1 MADFTIECFQNEYLT
16 RGAETMHAVIT
27 VTAAGTSAFTGA
39 ATTDRSELLIVDTS
53 GSMNG
58 KKLRSVKEATA
69 AAIDCI
75 PDGARFGLITGNH
88 QAEVVFPPSP
98 PLAVASPKTRSD
110 AKTEV
115 KKFEAGGGTA
125 IETWIDMAKQV
136 FNDIHGIRHAI
147 LLTDGKNESGS
158 AEALERALDQAEGV
172 FQCDCRGV
180 GDGWEVAELR
190 KVANALLG
198 DLDIVA
204 EPEDLTADFTR
215 LIRQSLSRQLAEVS
229 LRVWTPKAAE
239 VVTFKQQEPF
249 LDLTPNRIEVP
260 PQAGDY
266 ATGSWGDESRD
277 FHLAVR
283 VPVGDVDDRMLAA
296 RVTLLVGDEPVGE
309 GQVLAV
315 WTDDTAKST
324 RVHKR
329 VAEVLG
335 DAEVVDEIDEGLKAW
350 REGDDEKATGRF
362 AKALSKARENGNEAL
377 ADLVL
382 NVVVEDQT
390 GRVRMKSNV
399 SEIDRMTL
407 DTQSRRTKRN
417 PRRDPPEDPPAAAS
431 VPAQ

>member
-1 MADFTIECFQNEYLT
+1 MADFTIECFQNEYLP
-16 RGAETMHAVIT
+16 RGAQTMHAVIT
-27 VTAAGTSAFTGA
+27 VTAAGTSALTNG

-53 GSMNG
+53 GSMSG
-58 KKLRSVKEATA
+58 QKLRSAKQATA

-75 PDGARFGLITGNH
+75 PDGARFGVITGNH
-88 QAEVVFPPSP
+88 EAKVAFPVFPP
-98 PLAVASPKTRSD
+98 LAIASPTTRD
-110 AKTEV
+110 EAKAEV

-125 IETWIDMAKQV
+125 IGSWIEMARYLLS
-136 FNDIHGIRHAI
+136 DSAGIRHAI
-147 LLTDGKNESGS
+147 LLTDGKNESEQP
-158 AEALERALDQAEGV
+158 EALEQALERAEGV

-180 GDGWEVAELR
+180 GDRWEVAELR
-190 KVANALLG
+190 KVTNALLG

-204 EPEDLTADFTR
+204 QPEALTADFTR

-239 VVTFKQQEPF
+239 VIGLKQQEPF
-249 LDLTPNRIEVP
+249 LDLAPNRVDSS

-266 ATGSWGDESRD
+266 DTGSWGDESRD

-283 VPVGDVDDRMLAA
+283 VPAGEVDDRMLAA
-296 RVTLLVGDEPVGE
+296 RVTLLVGEEPVGE

-315 WTDDTAKST
+315 WTDDTAMSAP
-324 RVHKR
+324 VHQR

-335 DAEVVDEIDEGLKAW
+335 DAEVVNEIDEGIKALD
-350 REGDDEKATGRF
+350 EGDEEKATGRF
-362 AKALSKARENGNEAL
+362 AKALSKARENGNDAL

-399 SEIDRMTL
+399 SQMERMTL

-417 PRRDPPEDPPAAAS
+417 PRREPPEEPPAA
-431 VPAQ
+431 VPVR